1 MLLIICLLDGAAAIR
16 LIDGILH
23 RFRDTVRVHDDVA
36 MLISGCTADD
46 LDHRSFRAQEALL
59 IRIEDSHERDLRHIE
74 TLTQKID
81 ADQHIENARTQVTD
95 DLRALDGRDVRVQIA
110 YLHARFRQEIGE
122 IFRHFLRECRDEN
135 ALVSLLTLM
144 DLPEQVIHLSFD
156 GTHLDGRI
164 QEPRWPDD
172 LLSQIRLDAHFIRP
186 RRRRHIDDLI
196 DPFGE
201 FVKSQ
206 RTVIQRRRQAEA
218 IVDERAFSRLVAIV
232 HRAQLRH
239 RHMRLIDHDE
249 EIFREVVQER
259 KWRLAGLPVRHVA
272 GIILDA
278 GAVSDLLHHFQIIIR
293 PLLQTLRLQEL
304 ILIPELFEPPVKLL
318 LDRRDGTAELIRTG
332 DIVRCREN
340 ADVISLSDRL
350 PCQDVELR
358 Q

>member
-23 RFRDTVRVHDDVA
+23 RFRDTIRVHDDVA

-59 IRIEDSHERDLRHIE
+59 IRIEDGHERDLRHIE

-81 ADQHIENARTQVTD
+81 ADKHIENTRTQVTD
-95 DLRALDGRDVRVQIA
+95 NLCALDGRDVRVQIA

-122 IFRHFLRECRDEN
+122 VFRHLLRECRDED
-135 ALVSLLTLM
+135 ALM
-144 DLPEQVIHLSFD
+144 DFLPLVNFSQEVVHLSFD
-156 GTHLDGRI
+156 GTHFDGRI
-164 QEPRWPDD
+164 QEPRRAND
-172 LLSQIRLDAHFIRP
+172 LLCQIRLDAHFIRP
-186 RRRRHIDDLI
+186 RRRRDVDDLI
-196 DPFGE
+196 DALGE
-201 FVKSQ
+201 FVKCQ
-206 RTVIQRRRQAEA
+206 RTVVQRGRQTET

-272 GIILDA
+272 GIILDT

-304 ILIPELFEPPVKLL
+304 ILIPELPQPPIQLL

-332 DIVRCREN
+332 DIVRCREDT
-340 ADVISLSDRL
+340 DVISLSDRL
-350 PCQDVELR
+350 PCQDVEFR